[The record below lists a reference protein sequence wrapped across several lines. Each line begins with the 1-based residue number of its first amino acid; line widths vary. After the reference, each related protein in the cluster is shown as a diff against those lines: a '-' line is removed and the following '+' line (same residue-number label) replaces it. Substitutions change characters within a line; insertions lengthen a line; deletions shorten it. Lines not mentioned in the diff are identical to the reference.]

1 MSAFGEVQYEAGSS
15 PSDASPTTTTT
26 QHGANGATK
35 SEHEIVDLND
45 PRLMSEQLSENPA
58 GDAYA
63 LPPPLPAG
71 KWRSKAKQV
80 DIKDDKQNLQRFA
93 AFVRAKMNGGKPFL
107 ATNVEF
113 TVLESSGK
121 WDGTKLTE
129 YWVKTVVEQRSG
141 TSQIAT
147 LLAKFKQP
155 VVPATPGARMEQ
167 FLKVLAGEPEIVI
180 ETDWEASC
188 MQCQEIAKKKGEK
201 QPRPFMLGMHRFPQV
216 KIQGIMQHDP
226 VVKCP
231 EGHQVRAQARIV
243 QFHSLETPHNK

>member
-1 MSAFGEVQYEAGSS
+1 MSAFGEVTYEGGQ
-15 PSDASPTTTTT
+15 PSADSTTTT
-26 QHGANGATK
+26 HGANGAAAQ
-35 SEHEIVDLND
+35 SQNEIVDLND
-45 PRLMSEQLSENPA
+45 PRLTSEQLSENPV

-63 LPPPLPAG
+63 IPPPLPAG
-71 KWRSKAKQV
+71 KWRAKAKQV
-80 DIKDDKQNLQRFA
+80 DIKDDKGNLQRFA
-93 AFVRAKMNGGKPFL
+93 AFVRAKMNDGKPFL

-113 TVLESSGK
+113 AVLESSGK

-188 MQCQEIAKKKGEK
+188 MQCQEIAKKKNEK

-216 KIQGIMQHDP
+216 KIGGITQADP

-243 QFHSLETPHNK
+243 QFHSLDTPHNK

>member
-1 MSAFGEVQYEAGSS
+1 MTAAFGEITYNDEGQPDAGS
-15 PSDASPTTTTT
+15 ATTT
-26 QHGANGATK
+26 HGANGTAQPQN
-35 SEHEIVDLND
+35 EIVDLND
-45 PRLMSEQLSENPA
+45 PRLMSEQLTENPQ

-63 LPPPLPAG
+63 IPPPLPAG
-71 KWRSKAKQV
+71 KWRAKAKQV
-80 DIKDDKQNLQRFA
+80 DIRDDKGTMQRFA
-93 AFVRAKMNGGKPFL
+93 AFVRAKMNDGKPFL

-113 TVLESSGK
+113 TVLESTGK

-147 LLAKFKQP
+147 LLAKLKQP
-155 VVPATPGARMEQ
+155 VVPATLGARMDQ

-216 KIQGIMQHDP
+216 KIQGVMQYDP
-226 VVKCP
+226 VVKCS

-243 QFHSLETPHNK
+243 QFWPLETVHNK